1 MLGPFSAARRQLM
14 SSEHDPGDAIGR
26 ITHYFGH
33 LSVAAIQLEAPIE
46 IGQHIHIK
54 GHTTDLVQTVDSM
67 EVDHQRVERAAPGDD
82 VALHVDDHVREH
94 DTVYREA

>member
-1 MLGPFSAARRQLM
+1 M
-14 SSEHDPGDAIGR
+14 SREHDPGDTIGQ

-33 LSVAAIQLEAPIE
+33 LSVAAVQLEAPIE
-46 IGQHIHIK
+46 IGQRVHIK

-82 VALHVDDHVREH
+82 VALHVNDHVREN
-94 DTVYREA
+94 DTVYRES